1 MMFELPHDF
10 PHQPPQD
17 YKYEIREHKR
27 NMISIW
33 LQHPPKYSYTSD
45 PVSTIWG
52 FYHQKKKEY
61 YVPINSEK
69 RGDKV
74 DISNTRPWT
83 SMQLNLNPLEAA
95 FL

>member
-17 YKYEIREHKR
+17 YKYEVRKHKR
-27 NMISIW
+27 NMVSIW
-33 LQHPPKYSYTSD
+33 LQHPKYSYTSD
-45 PVSTIWG
+45 PVFTIWG
-52 FYHQKKKEY
+52 FYNSKKQEY
-61 YVPINSEK
+61 YEPINSK
-69 RGDKV
+69 KQGDKV

-83 SMQLNLNPLEAA
+83 SKQLNLTPLQAA